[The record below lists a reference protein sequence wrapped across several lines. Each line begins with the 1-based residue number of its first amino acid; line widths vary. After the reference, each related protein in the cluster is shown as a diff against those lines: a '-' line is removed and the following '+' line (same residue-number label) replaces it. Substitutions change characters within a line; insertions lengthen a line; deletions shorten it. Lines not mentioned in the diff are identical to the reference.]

1 MNKHSGL
8 LNAADAVTEKVSL
21 PVGSSGLM
29 KMFVA
34 WDSLCMNWAMLS
46 VSFWAW
52 PKEPIMV
59 LRTPRTIPV
68 NSSGLRA
75 SAAPG
80 GLGAAL
86 GPGARVAPAAGGGG
100 EKMG

>member
-1 MNKHSGL
+1 ML
-8 LNAADAVTEKVSL
+8 
-21 PVGSSGLM
+21 
-29 KMFVA
+29 VA

-52 PKEPIMV
+52 PKEPIME

-68 NSSGLRA
+68 NSSGFRA

-80 GLGAAL
+80 GLGVGF
-86 GPGARVAPAAGGGG
+86 GPVARVVLEGGGGG
-100 EKMG
+100 EKMGWEA